1 MSDRSVYL
9 GAGEVPISSQ
19 EQDGHPKSLIFLL
32 CSDVFFFFFL
42 FLYPMSLKSMIPHF
56 VYFLTLLFF
65 LTLLWC
71 IDSSF
76 FMVSQ
81 LFQYFRFSLSN
92 LNHNILMPWKKMLPL
107 KWKQQK
113 KKLQQKNFL
122 FFQEYEKNFG
132 VNIHRPS
139 RVVLLLNKS
148 RWSSATQTDGLTL

>member
-1 MSDRSVYL
+1 MGIQKAWYFCCVQMS
-9 GAGEVPISSQ
+9 
-19 EQDGHPKSLIFLL
+19 
-32 CSDVFFFFFL
+32 FFFFL
-42 FLYPMSLKSMIPHF
+42 FLYPMSLKSMIPRF

-92 LNHNILMPWKKMLPL
+92 LNHNILMPWKKCCL
-107 KWKQQK
+107 WNESSK